1 MKLKYILPALIAGA
15 ALLFTSCEDGL
26 DIPKHGNMGGQDDF
40 YKTDADAEQA
50 VASMYTSWGD
60 NYFNWYYVKNMLSDD
75 SWTGGGSRGDNPDME
90 RLNEYTFEIGR
101 AHV

>member
-90 RLNEYTFEIGR
+90 RLNEYTFDTTT
-101 AHV
+101 A

>member
-40 YKTDADAEQA
+40 YKTDADA
-50 VASMYTSWGD
+50 
-60 NYFNWYYVKNMLSDD
+60 
-75 SWTGGGSRGDNPDME
+75 
-90 RLNEYTFEIGR
+90 
-101 AHV
+101 